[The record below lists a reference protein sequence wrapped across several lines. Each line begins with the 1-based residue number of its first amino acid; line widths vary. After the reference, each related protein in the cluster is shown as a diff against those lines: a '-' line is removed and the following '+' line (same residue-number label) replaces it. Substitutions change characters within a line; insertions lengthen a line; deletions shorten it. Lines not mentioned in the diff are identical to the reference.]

1 MSTSDNS
8 GCSRIQG
15 LIPNAVSNAYRE
27 YGTMTAVLGQSQAA
41 DSNSAGQGI
50 LCGLAGALIFLV
62 CTFIV
67 LGGIF
72 CAISGTWIVIGH
84 QICLR
89 FSPGPSP
96 FSEASLWSTFLFGF
110 LGSATTVLPFCILYT
125 SLDSDSEECLLSFL
139 KLTLVIAKIG
149 LDCVVG
155 VPLVR
160 HYGIVTLKLRYAV
173 LAAYTGVAS
182 LILGIVCIMV
192 MLLLVATALPRV
204 KVRVSRNS
212 NKYPDQAAEA
222 A

>member
-1 MSTSDNS
+1 MSTSDNF
-8 GCSRIQG
+8 GRSRTQG
-15 LIPNAVSNAYRE
+15 LIPDAVSNAYRD
-27 YGTMTAVLGQSQAA
+27 YGTMVAVLGQSQAA
-41 DSNSAGQGI
+41 DSDIACQGI

-84 QICLR
+84 QICLH
-89 FSPGPSP
+89 FSPAPSP
-96 FSEASLWSTFLFGF
+96 FSDASLWSTFLFGF
-110 LGSATTVLPFCILYT
+110 LGSATTALPFCILYT
-125 SLDSDSEECLLSFL
+125 SLDSDSDEFLLSFL

-155 VPLVR
+155 VPLVG
-160 HYGIVTLKLRYAV
+160 HYDVVTLKLGYAV

-192 MLLLVATALPRV
+192 MLLLVATALPGVELRFV
-204 KVRVSRNS
+204 DSFCLFIFS
-212 NKYPDQAAEA
+212 H
-222 A
+222 